1 MMSVRKLPTG
11 QKLIALVLFTFLYT
25 FLLRFLW
32 NNVLVNAITVIRPI
46 KTLWQ
51 TLLLAIALTLWRL
64 QT

>member
-1 MMSVRKLPTG
+1 MLSVRKLPTL
-11 QKLIALVLFTFLYT
+11 QKLIALVLFTILYT

-51 TLLLAIALTLWRL
+51 TLLLALALTLWGHA
-64 QT
+64 

>member
-1 MMSVRKLPTG
+1 MMSVRNLPNG
-11 QKLIALVLFTFLYT
+11 KKLIALVLFTILYT

-51 TLLLAIALTLWRL
+51 TLLLAIALTLWGHA
-64 QT
+64 

>member
-1 MMSVRKLPTG
+1 MMSVRNLPVG
-11 QKLIALVLFTFLYT
+11 QKLIALVLFTILYT

-51 TLLLAIALTLWRL
+51 TFLLAMALTLWGHA
-64 QT
+64 

>member
-1 MMSVRKLPTG
+1 MMSVRNLPNG
-11 QKLIALVLFTFLYT
+11 KKLISLVLFTILYT

-51 TLLLAIALTLWRL
+51 TLLLAIALTLWGHA
-64 QT
+64 

>member
-1 MMSVRKLPTG
+1 MLSVRKLPTL
-11 QKLIALVLFTFLYT
+11 QKLIALVLFTILYT

-51 TLLLAIALTLWRL
+51 TFLLALALTLWGHA
-64 QT
+64 

>member
-1 MMSVRKLPTG
+1 MMSVRNLPNG
-11 QKLIALVLFTFLYT
+11 KKLITLVLFTILYT

-51 TLLLAIALTLWRL
+51 TLLLAIALTLWGHA
-64 QT
+64 

>member
-1 MMSVRKLPTG
+1 MMSVRKLPAG
-11 QKLIALVLFTFLYT
+11 QKLIALVIFTFLYT

-51 TLLLAIALTLWRL
+51 TLLLAIALTLWHL

>member
-1 MMSVRKLPTG
+1 MMSVRNLPTG
-11 QKLIALVLFTFLYT
+11 KKLIALVLFTILYT

-51 TLLLAIALTLWRL
+51 TLLLAIALTLWGHA
-64 QT
+64 